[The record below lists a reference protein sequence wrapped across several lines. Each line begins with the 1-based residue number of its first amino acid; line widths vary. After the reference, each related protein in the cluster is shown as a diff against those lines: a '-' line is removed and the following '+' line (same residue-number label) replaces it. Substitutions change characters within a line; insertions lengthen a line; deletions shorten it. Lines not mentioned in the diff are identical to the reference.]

1 MSRNFKQKHM
11 KTLTRL
17 GFLLLFAFTVM
28 SCEDEPELTASVT
41 INETGS
47 DLGGDVIGNGGS
59 TTESYT
65 WTNNLSTV
73 DYNMDITAAQEG
85 SFQLQITD
93 ADGKVVLNQTLTSG
107 VGDDSKSGVSQSGTA
122 GAWTVQVTLSNFK
135 GDGSFSISPGD

>member
-1 MSRNFKQKHM
+1 M

-17 GFLLLFAFTVM
+17 GFLLLFAFAVM
-28 SCEDEPELTASVT
+28 SCEDEPELTASVS

-47 DLGGDVIGNGGS
+47 DLGGDVTGNGGS
-59 TTESYT
+59 ATESYT
-65 WTNNLSTV
+65 WTNNLTTV

-122 GAWTVQVTLSNFK
+122 GEWTVEVILKDFK